1 MIKLG
6 MKRIVAVA
14 KGDVQRV
21 GYRDEV
27 EKAARELGLTGYVEN
42 VKPYDVR
49 IVAEGDE
56 EKLKLFM
63 ERIKIRK
70 YPIFVE
76 NIEVSWQEAT
86 GEFSFFE
93 IRRGEWTEE
102 LFERLDT
109 AGRLLYRTVELGE
122 KSVELGEKNVELSEK
137 AVKLAE
143 KNVELGEKNVELTEK
158 AVKLGERNVEL
169 TEKAVELSKKNVEL
183 TEKAVKL
190 GERNVELTE
199 KAVKLGEKNVEL
211 AEKAVELSG
220 KSVGLGEKAV
230 NIGEETLR
238 AIREESE
245 KTRSVIKDESEKTRE
260 EIRLLRIDL
269 REYIEESLKEIRV
282 KILEIENALR
292 KAGIM

>member
-1 MIKLG
+1 MIKLS

-70 YPIFVE
+70 YPVFVE
-76 NIEVSWQEAT
+76 NIEVSWQDAT

-109 AGRLLYRTVELGE
+109 AGRFLYRTVELGE
-122 KSVELGEKNVELSEK
+122 KSVELGEKNVALSEK

-143 KNVELGEKNVELTEK
+143 KNVELGEKSVELTEKAVKLGERNVELAEKAVELSKRNVELTEK

-169 TEKAVELSKKNVEL
+169 TEKAVELS
-183 TEKAVKL
+183 
-190 GERNVELTE
+190 
-199 KAVKLGEKNVEL
+199 
-211 AEKAVELSG
+211 G

-230 NIGEETLR
+230 SIGEETLR

>member
-56 EKLKLFM
+56 EKLKLFI

-76 NIEVSWQEAT
+76 NIEVSWQDAT

-122 KSVELGEKNVELSEK
+122 KSVELGEKNVALSEK

-169 TEKAVELSKKNVEL
+169 A
-183 TEKAVKL
+183 EKAVKL
-190 GERNVELTE
+190 GERNVEL
-199 KAVKLGEKNVEL
+199 
-211 AEKAVELSG
+211 AEKAVELSKRNIELTEKAVELSE

-230 NIGEETLR
+230 SIGEETLR

-245 KTRSVIKDESEKTRE
+245 KTRSVIRDESEKTRE

-269 REYIEESLKEIRV
+269 REYIEESLREIRV
-282 KILEIENALR
+282 KILEIENALK

>member
-1 MIKLG
+1 MIKLS

-76 NIEVSWQEAT
+76 NIGVSWQEAT

-122 KSVELGEKNVELSEK
+122 KSVELGEKNVALSEK
-137 AVKLAE
+137 AVNLAE
-143 KNVELGEKNVELTEK
+143 KNVELGEKSVELTEK

-169 TEKAVELSKKNVEL
+169 AEKAVELSKRNVEL

-190 GERNVELTE
+190 GERNIELT
-199 KAVKLGEKNVEL
+199 
-211 AEKAVELSG
+211 EKAVELSG

-230 NIGEETLR
+230 SIGEETLR

-269 REYIEESLKEIRV
+269 REYT
-282 KILEIENALR
+282 
-292 KAGIM
+292 

>member
-1 MIKLG
+1 MIKLS

-27 EKAARELGLTGYVEN
+27 ERAARELGLTGYVEN

-70 YPIFVE
+70 YPVFVE
-76 NIEVSWQEAT
+76 NIEVSWQDAT

-122 KSVELGEKNVELSEK
+122 KSVELGEKNVVLSEK

-143 KNVELGEKNVELTEK
+143 KNVELGEKSVELTEK

-169 TEKAVELSKKNVEL
+169 AEKAVELSKRNIELTEKAVELSE
-183 TEKAVKL
+183 
-190 GERNVELTE
+190 
-199 KAVKLGEKNVEL
+199 
-211 AEKAVELSG
+211 

-230 NIGEETLR
+230 SIGEETLR

-245 KTRSVIKDESEKTRE
+245 KTRSVIRDESEKTRE
-260 EIRLLRIDL
+260 EIRLLRVDL
-269 REYIEESLKEIRV
+269 REYIEESLREIRV
-282 KILEIENALR
+282 KILEIENALK

>member
-1 MIKLG
+1 MIKLS

-70 YPIFVE
+70 YPVFVE
-76 NIEVSWQEAT
+76 NIEVSWQDAT

-109 AGRLLYRTVELGE
+109 AGRFLYRTVELGE
-122 KSVELGEKNVELSEK
+122 KSVELGEKNVVLSEK

-143 KNVELGEKNVELTEK
+143 KNVELGEKSVELTEKAVKLGERNVELAEKAVELSKRNVELTEK

-169 TEKAVELSKKNVEL
+169 TEKAVELS
-183 TEKAVKL
+183 
-190 GERNVELTE
+190 
-199 KAVKLGEKNVEL
+199 
-211 AEKAVELSG
+211 G

-230 NIGEETLR
+230 SIGEETLR